1 VKFKLTSSEEKYL
14 LVFFVTIKNMLK
26 TVMIRKH
33 YLTLLQGFDRLNNW
47 SLLCSI
53 VIDSSS
59 VASDL
64 GKADV
69 D

>member
-26 TVMIRKH
+26 TVMTRKH